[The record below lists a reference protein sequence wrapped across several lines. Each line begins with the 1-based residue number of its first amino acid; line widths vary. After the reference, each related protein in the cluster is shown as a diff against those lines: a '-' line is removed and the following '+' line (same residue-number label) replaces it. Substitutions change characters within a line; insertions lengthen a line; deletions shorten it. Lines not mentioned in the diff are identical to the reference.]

1 MNGDP
6 ISIGAILRE
15 AWEKTS
21 GAKGTINLALLIFF
35 AVFVGIGVAL
45 FALVPGGDPPSWRVQ
60 LAQQILTALVG
71 APLTAGLYWIG
82 IQRAVG
88 APIRA
93 GMIFGQF
100 DKLIP
105 LFLLQIALTLLTMV
119 GFMLLI
125 LPGIYLAVAYM
136 LAIPLAAARN
146 LGPWQA
152 LETSR
157 RAVGR
162 HWFAA
167 AGLLLALMALNLL
180 GLLALG
186 IGIVWT
192 GPMSIIAY
200 GIFFRT
206 LFGGAS
212 NDGRRTVG
220 VDPRGVDPTKA

>member
-93 GMIFGQF
+93 GMKE
-100 DKLIP
+100 DLRSCR
-105 LFLLQIALTLLTMV
+105 V
-119 GFMLLI
+119 
-125 LPGIYLAVAYM
+125 VV
-136 LAIPLAAARN
+136 N
-146 LGPWQA
+146 
-152 LETSR
+152 
-157 RAVGR
+157 
-162 HWFAA
+162 
-167 AGLLLALMALNLL
+167 
-180 GLLALG
+180 
-186 IGIVWT
+186 
-192 GPMSIIAY
+192 
-200 GIFFRT
+200 
-206 LFGGAS
+206 
-212 NDGRRTVG
+212 
-220 VDPRGVDPTKA
+220 